1 MNHTDTQKEKP
12 TGDGNPPAGHT
23 DTVIVPN
30 MLQRIKSAFIRV
42 ASWLA
47 VVFKGVA

>member
-1 MNHTDTQKEKP
+1 MRIDNKKP

-23 DTVIVPN
+23 DGEIVPN
-30 MLQRIKSAFIRV
+30 MRQRIKAALIRV

-47 VVFKGVA
+47 VLLRGLA

>member
-1 MNHTDTQKEKP
+1 MNTDKKKP
-12 TGDGNPPAGHT
+12 TGDANPPAGSHT

-47 VVFKGVA
+47 VVFKEVA

>member
-1 MNHTDTQKEKP
+1 MNTDTQKEKP
-12 TGDGNPPAGHT
+12 TGSANNPAGHT

-47 VVFKGVA
+47 VILRWVA

>member
-1 MNHTDTQKEKP
+1 MHTDKKKP
-12 TGDGNPPAGHT
+12 TGDANPPAGHT

-30 MLQRIKSAFIRV
+30 MLQRIKSAFIRA

-47 VVFKGVA
+47 VVFKVVA

>member
-12 TGDGNPPAGHT
+12 TGSANYPAGHT
-23 DTVIVPN
+23 DTAIFPN
-30 MLQRIKSAFIRV
+30 LLQRIKARIYRV

-47 VVFKGVA
+47 MIFRGIA